1 MTEEFARVNY
11 GKKPGKIKPYWKCKG
26 CGHPFP
32 SGEYTMKKKWIIKQG
47 KDVIVERPHFE
58 FSNDGKP
65 CMNDEY
71 LDLEKKCPF
80 CMTAIVNQILS

>member
-1 MTEEFARVNY
+1 MTEKFVRVNY

-32 SGEYTMKKKWIIKQG
+32 SGEITMKKKWNGVQG
-47 KDVIVERPHFE
+47 KFVDRPHFE

-65 CMNDEY
+65 CMNGEY
-71 LDLEKKCPF
+71 LDLEKKCPY
-80 CMTAIVNQILS
+80 CMNAIVNQILS